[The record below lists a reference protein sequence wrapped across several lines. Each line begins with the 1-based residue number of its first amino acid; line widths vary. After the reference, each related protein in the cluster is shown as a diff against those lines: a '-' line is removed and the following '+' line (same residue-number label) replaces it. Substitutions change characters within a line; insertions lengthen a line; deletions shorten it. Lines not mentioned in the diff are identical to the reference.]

1 MSEYQEDFNKI
12 FRLECELL
20 GPLEIQG
27 DSSLQLN
34 CQYLTVYGDHPLYE
48 KFGSVITNKKIVFVF
63 KSVKFCSEMKII
75 PCEQEVP
82 TNKVISLPK
91 IMSTKQNFTDSLNK
105 YDMSDFLIFN
115 LYDNI
120 EKAWILEGYIEAAS
134 FSLIVE

>member
-1 MSEYQEDFNKI
+1 
-12 FRLECELL
+12 
-20 GPLEIQG
+20 
-27 DSSLQLN
+27 
-34 CQYLTVYGDHPLYE
+34 
-48 KFGSVITNKKIVFVF
+48 
-63 KSVKFCSEMKII
+63 MKII

-91 IMSTKQNFTDSLNK
+91 ITSTKQNFTDSLNK